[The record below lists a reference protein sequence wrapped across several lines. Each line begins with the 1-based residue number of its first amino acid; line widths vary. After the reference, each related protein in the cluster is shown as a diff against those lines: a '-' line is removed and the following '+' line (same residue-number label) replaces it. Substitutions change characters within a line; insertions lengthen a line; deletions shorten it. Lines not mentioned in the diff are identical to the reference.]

1 MPCSA
6 QASRPPRNEFEE
18 ILRRPKLK
26 RQWDARKLCSP
37 ALTVATAKV
46 LEETAATAGEPA
58 LRVVAVVASE
68 AGVPKVHLHLSRGKR
83 STVATGFSFPS
94 PRPQTKCH
102 RCNQSGHRHN
112 ECTPTIA
119 LNPNPSAGST
129 FGQGNTAMVALPP
142 PPSCSAGPSASTS
155 AMVTTY
161 SSSPSGGQQHPQKFM
176 ACLP

>member
-94 PRPQTKCH
+94 PGLR
-102 RCNQSGHRHN
+102 RNV
-112 ECTPTIA
+112 IVA
-119 LNPNPSAGST
+119 INPVT
-129 FGQGNTAMVALPP
+129 DI
-142 PPSCSAGPSASTS
+142 TS
-155 AMVTTY
+155 A
-161 SSSPSGGQQHPQKFM
+161 QQQSR
-176 ACLP
+176 